1 MNLSSIKG
9 PADLKKIPRAE
20 LPALCDEM
28 RKAMLKRTAAHGGHV
43 GSDLGFLEATVAL
56 HYVFSSPVDKI
67 VFDVSHQAYPHKM
80 LTGRME
86 AYLDPAK
93 YDSVSGYSEPS
104 ESEHDH
110 FIVGHTSTSV
120 SLACGLAKA
129 RDLKGEKF
137 NVVAVIGDG
146 SLTGGMAFEGL
157 NNFAEQGGNGI
168 IVFNDNQMSIAPNH
182 GGFLGSLARLRETK
196 GADSCNYFRA
206 LGLDYMYVD
215 DGNDVNALI
224 DAFGKVKDID
234 HPIVVHVNT
243 EKGHGYRFAVEDK
256 ETWHWSMPWNI
267 ETGKPLMEFGEN
279 VHDRT
284 AEHLLAMMKDDP
296 MLVVINA
303 AVPSFGGFKP
313 GRRARAGKQF
323 VDPGI
328 CEEHACAFA
337 SALAK
342 GGARP
347 VWFVASTFL
356 QRAYDQLS
364 HDLAVNSNPAVIV
377 VCAAGLSAMNDV
389 THIGFFDIPMAS
401 NIPNLVYLCPT
412 CEREYFAMLDWAL
425 KQRERPVVIRMCGAK
440 ESGAKVES
448 DYSATGSFSVTRRG
462 SKVAIFGL
470 GNFHALA
477 METAELLGKDGI
489 EATVVNPRFAGDV
502 DEVLLKELSKDHA
515 LFVTLED
522 GVVAGG
528 FGQKVAA
535 AASSLGVRT
544 IVKGAPKRFEDRFD
558 PEELMNRCGLTPGQI
573 AAEVVSAMKA

>member
-1 MNLSSIKG
+1 MNLSSIHG
-9 PADLKKIPRAE
+9 PADLKRIPRAD
-20 LPALCDEM
+20 LPGLCDEM
-28 RKAMLKRTAAHGGHV
+28 RRAMLQRTAAHGGHV
-43 GSDLGFLEATVAL
+43 GSDLGFMEAAVAL
-56 HYVFSSPVDKI
+56 HYVFNSPVDKI

-93 YDSVSGYSEPS
+93 YNDVSGYSEPS
-104 ESEHDH
+104 ESPHDH
-110 FIVGHTSTSV
+110 FVIGHTSTSV

-129 RDLKGEKF
+129 RDLKGERF

-168 IVFNDNQMSIAPNH
+168 IVFNDNQMSIGPNH
-182 GGFLGSLARLRETK
+182 GGFLASLARLRETK
-196 GADSCNYFRA
+196 GADPCNYFKS

-215 DGNDVNALI
+215 EGNDVNALI
-224 DAFGKVKDID
+224 DAFSKVKDVD

-243 EKGHGYRFAVEDK
+243 EKGHGYRYAVEDK
-256 ETWHWSMPWNI
+256 ETWHWSMPWNL
-267 ETGKPLMEFGEN
+267 ETGKPLADYGES

-284 AEHLLAMMKDDP
+284 AEHLLSMMKDDP
-296 MLVVINA
+296 SLVVINA
-303 AVPSFGGFKP
+303 AVPAFGGFNP
-313 GRRARAGKQF
+313 ERRSRAGRQF

-328 CEEHACAFA
+328 CEPHACAFA
-337 SALAK
+337 SAIAK

-425 KQRERPVVIRMCGAK
+425 SQRERPVVIRMSGAK
-440 ESGAKVES
+440 ESGARIEA
-448 DYSATGSFSVTRRG
+448 DYSSTGTFSVTRSG
-462 SKVAIFGL
+462 SRVAIFGL
-470 GNFHALA
+470 GDFHAIA
-477 METAELLGKDGI
+477 MEAAELLKRDGI
-489 EATVVNPRFAGDV
+489 DATVVNPRFAGDV
-502 DEVLLKELSKDHA
+502 DAALLAELAKTHS

-522 GVVAGG
+522 GVVDGG

-535 AASSLGVRT
+535 AASPLGVKT
-544 IVKGAPKRFEDRFD
+544 LVKGAPKRFEDRFD
-558 PEELMNRCGLTPGQI
+558 PSELLRRCGLTSEAI
-573 AAEVVSAMKA
+573 ATEVLSVLNG